1 MAFTKLARQTALGTA
16 AILISGGLATGA
28 YAATQQNTAQGG
40 APFSRAG
47 HRMGRPFMMLRRM
60 ADKLGLTDAQK
71 AQMKTIAQSHKDEWK
86 ALAERARTA
95 RQALRAA
102 ETADTIDDAAIRQR
116 TADLSAVQ
124 ADVAVARAHARAE
137 FMQVLTP
144 DQKAQLENW
153 KKK

>member
-1 MAFTKLARQTALGTA
+1 MVITNTIRRMALGA
-16 AILISGGLATGA
+16 AAVLISIGLGAGA
-28 YAATQQNTAQGG
+28 YAATQQNTAPDG
-40 APFSRAG
+40 ATFSAG
-47 HRMGRPFMMLRRM
+47 RRMGRPFMMLRRM
-60 ADKLGLTDAQK
+60 ADRLGLTDAQK

-95 RQALRAA
+95 RQSLRAA

-124 ADVAVARAHARAE
+124 ADMAVARAHARAE

-144 DQKAQLENW
+144 DQKTQLESW